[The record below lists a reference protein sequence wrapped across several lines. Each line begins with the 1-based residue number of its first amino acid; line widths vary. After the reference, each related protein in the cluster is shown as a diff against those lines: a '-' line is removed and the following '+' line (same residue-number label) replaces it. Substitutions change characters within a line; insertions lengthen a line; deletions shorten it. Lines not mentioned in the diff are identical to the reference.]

1 MSQCNPIRKRKDV
14 YKEIFIYKKNITK
27 RQLFG
32 LLLHTVKQIISFAAL
47 TRSWHERL
55 AKKSC
60 KRWFGQCLFF
70 VYLWDSVSVS
80 ICYIQCTGCLLTN
93 GNIQGSRGEY
103 GGLRG
108 SIEESQES
116 SQASVQIVPTYS
128 RLQMFPLQ
136 NSFCKKAAMYC
147 IVLTHFNIFF

>member
-1 MSQCNPIRKRKDV
+1 MTTFWPIITYCKT
-14 YKEIFIYKKNITK
+14 YYFIRCFDAKLARTPSEKKLQTLIWPM
-27 RQLFG
+27 LF
-32 LLLHTVKQIISFAAL
+32 L
-47 TRSWHERL
+47 RL
-55 AKKSC
+55 
-60 KRWFGQCLFF
+60 F
-70 VYLWDSVSVS
+70 VGFSSVS

-93 GNIQGSRGEY
+93 IQGSRGEY

-108 SIEESQES
+108 PIEESQES